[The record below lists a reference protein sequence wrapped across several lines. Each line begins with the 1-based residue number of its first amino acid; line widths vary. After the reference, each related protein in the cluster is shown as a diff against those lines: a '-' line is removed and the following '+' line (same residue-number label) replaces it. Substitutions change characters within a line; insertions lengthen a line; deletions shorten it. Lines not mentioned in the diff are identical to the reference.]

1 MDTGGEVIDMTDMTD
16 GDDELMNLNIA
27 DLDVKDLEQ
36 RLELASLSGSDCWA
50 NACGVNKSA

>member
-1 MDTGGEVIDMTDMTD
+1 MADMTD
-16 GDDELMNLNIA
+16 GQDDELMHLNIA
-27 DLDVKDLEQ
+27 DLDVNDLEQ